1 MLMEYPSPTDSRQD
15 TTSGH
20 LQMLLQR
27 CTYTL
32 EKVTVP
38 ALTLLVTG
46 HTLPPPGWEMTTSV
60 RVAIL
65 GLDTALGYSTQMN
78 LSGTGKGVGPPAPA
92 VKQLATRHN

>member
-1 MLMEYPSPTDSRQD
+1 MLMGYPSPTDSQQG

-20 LQMLLQR
+20 LQTQLQR
-27 CTYTL
+27 CTL
-32 EKVTVP
+32 ETVAVP